1 MTRRKVNWF
10 SLALM
15 FLTIIRLEGAISTIP
30 FQKKKVTLLKT
41 VVVHRVA
48 FNWTKRVK
56 VSIVTLN
63 FEKISAK
70 SFTVC

>member
-1 MTRRKVNWF
+1 LTGF
-10 SLALM
+10 LA
-15 FLTIIRLEGAISTIP
+15 FLTIIRLGDAISQLIVQP
-30 FQKKKVTLLKT
+30 LYKEKVTPLKT
-41 VVVHRVA
+41 VVVHRAA

>member
-15 FLTIIRLEGAISTIP
+15 FLTIIRLGGAISTIP
-30 FQKKKVTLLKT
+30 FQKKKVTPLKT